1 MRANMKKLTLLV
13 AVFSIASF
21 MTVAMALA
29 GGQDWKAIQ
38 GEYAVV
44 GSGQCA
50 ISFSGIAQT
59 TLLPL
64 DGSSLDPGPVTYYD
78 GVYKFSPND
87 RGSASLYGRSFTS
100 AGGQNDPVGG
110 WVQVLK
116 FDFHYTVKDGAITFT
131 TIPGTDT
138 STTIAGPGTTS
149 PPSSVQLS
157 SGPQHGNISP
167 DGNILLIHCGAPVI
181 LDILGPD
188 EKPLGPELL
197 CNINLNG
204 FKQWPSRMQ
213 K

>member
-1 MRANMKKLTLLV
+1 MRANMKKLAVLV
-13 AVFSIASF
+13 AVFSIAFF
-21 MTVAMALA
+21 MTVATASA
-29 GGQDWKAIQ
+29 CGQTIQ

-50 ISFSGIAQT
+50 ISFTGIDSD
-59 TLLPL
+59 TLLPI
-64 DGSSLDPGPVTYYD
+64 GGGSLDPGPVTYYD
-78 GVYKFSPND
+78 GVYKFSHNG
-87 RGSASLYGRSFTS
+87 RGSASLTGRSFTS
-100 AGGQNDPVGG
+100 AGGTNDPVGG
-110 WVQVLK
+110 WVQMLE

-131 TIPGTDT
+131 TDLGTDT

-149 PPSSVQLS
+149 PPSQVKLS

-181 LDILGPD
+181 LDILGSN

-204 FKQWPSRMQ
+204 FKQLPSRMQ